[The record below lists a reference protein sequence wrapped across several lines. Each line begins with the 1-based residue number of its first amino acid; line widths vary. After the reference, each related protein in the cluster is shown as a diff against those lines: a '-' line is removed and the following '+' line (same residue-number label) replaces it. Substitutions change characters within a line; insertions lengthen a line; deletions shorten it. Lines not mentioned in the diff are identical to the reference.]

1 MKVPSGRTNIDLSF
15 HVELMGD
22 GNNVKITWASTHLK
36 NSASFFRFLP
46 LDYDNQNWKIG
57 YAFATGKSPA
67 ETVAPSVFFKTSF

>member
-1 MKVPSGRTNIDLSF
+1 
-15 HVELMGD
+15 MGVD
-22 GNNVKITWASTHLK
+22 AFKKFGL
-36 NSASFFRFLP
+36 FFWFLP